1 MFATVGLASVRHVRT
16 RLPAYLSR
24 TRSGVRRISTGELL
38 KLGFEVAQS
47 TVSMPFFFEGAPR
60 VSGGPVGIDAGAPA
74 GLRDRLPR
82 RFGRA

>member
-1 MFATVGLASVRHVRT
+1 MFATVDLASVRRVRT

-47 TVSMPFFFEGAPR
+47 TVSSAVLLRRRAEGIGWASR
-60 VSGGPVGIDAGAPA
+60 N
-74 GLRDRLPR
+74 
-82 RFGRA
+82 